1 MHNAPVKQK
10 RTIMDNE
17 IALIKLVK
25 KGDKKAYNTLVL
37 KYQDRLVFSV
47 YKFLKDFELAQ
58 DIAQEAFIKAYKN
71 IEKFKNSNYCL
82 YVSKSI
88 YFPAFPAFRRICSFL

>member
-1 MHNAPVKQK
+1 MHNATVKLK

-17 IALIKLVK
+17 LALIELVK

-37 KYQDRLVFSV
+37 KYQDRLVYSV

-71 IEKFKNSNYCL
+71 IEKFRGDSQFYTWIYRIAINTAKNV
-82 YVSKSI
+82 VS
-88 YFPAFPAFRRICSFL
+88 

>member
-10 RTIMDNE
+10 RTTMDNE

-25 KGDKKAYNTLVL
+25 KGDKKAYNALVL

-47 YKFLKDFELAQ
+47 YKF
-58 DIAQEAFIKAYKN
+58 
-71 IEKFKNSNYCL
+71 
-82 YVSKSI
+82 
-88 YFPAFPAFRRICSFL
+88 